1 MLFVF
6 YEVASEEKKD
16 DDVAN
21 RNSEYFTPRQLD
33 CDDFL
38 NTLTY
43 ILQASEHILKKE
55 CMHEF

>member
-43 ILQASEHILKKE
+43 TSLRAYIKKK